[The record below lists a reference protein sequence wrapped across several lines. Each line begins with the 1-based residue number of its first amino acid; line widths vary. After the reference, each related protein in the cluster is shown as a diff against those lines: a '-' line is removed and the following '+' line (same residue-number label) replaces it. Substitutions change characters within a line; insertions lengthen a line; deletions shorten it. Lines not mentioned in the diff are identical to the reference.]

1 MLTRLIRRFFIAC
14 AMLPWLCGCGGG
26 GGSPA
31 TSFFA
36 TATPVPTA
44 TPTAAPTSPL
54 SLSQASLAFAAPGQS
69 ATVTA
74 SEAGYSGPITA
85 GAGTCGTTIS
95 VTPASAV
102 GAPAQFTV
110 TAQGS
115 GSCTITFTDR
125 FGQTATLSVGVTVT
139 QGTIQ

>member
-1 MLTRLIRRFFIAC
+1 M
-14 AMLPWLCGCGGG
+14 
-26 GGSPA
+26 
-31 TSFFA
+31 

-44 TPTAAPTSPL
+44 TPTAPPAGAIT
-54 SLSQASLAFAAPGQS
+54 LSQAALAFAAPGQS

-95 VTPASAV
+95 VTPATAAS
-102 GAPAQFTV
+102 APAQFTV

-115 GSCTITFTDR
+115 GSCTVTFTDR
-125 FGQTATLSVGVTVT
+125 FGQTATLPVGVTVT